1 MLYRNCG
8 VAPAEGNKRK
18 FGFINWLDGNSEQL
32 FANCRPT
39 VGQQSANS
47 RPTVGQQSANSQPIV
62 GPLSAHCLPTVGW
75 QSANSIFWELF
86 FTFTNLI
93 MQIGHCIE
101 FQSWIKA
108 FEHKPFVRAIRGI
121 VG

>member
-1 MLYRNCG
+1 MFYRNCG
-8 VAPAEGNKRK
+8 VAPAEGNTRK

-32 FANCRPT
+32 LVHNC
-39 VGQQSANS
+39 
-47 RPTVGQQSANSQPIV
+47 
-62 GPLSAHCLPTVGW
+62 GPLSAHCWPNVSPLSANCQLTVCR
-75 QSANSIFWELF
+75 QMANSIFWKLF
-86 FTFTNLI
+86 LTFTDLI

-121 VG
+121 MGWVVHA